1 MKFVST
7 AFCAFLTFTV
17 ATALRGNNIN
27 KNENDNKNTNE
38 IVVSN
43 ARRHLA
49 PGTDCVPFIRV
60 MHYDDGRIEDSWFCE
75 FDENAA
81 ASSGLGNSGSQMIE
95 LDVDEQKMK
104 EKGAI
109 SGGCLLTVG
118 RSSYIEPID
127 GDETNVAQ
135 KDNVFGSRSQGKPAH
150 EIFVLHISA
159 EEDFHIE
166 MMDEDTD
173 TRHSKYHSKRRKLA
187 DKTGD
192 LNTLVVRVI
201 DEDNNVADFS
211 NTEMY
216 NNIFDDAVCLK
227 TQYAGCSHGA
237 INIVAAQNPT
247 SSNTLVNGVVDI
259 QIEAKISEGR
269 QVMQNEATKA
279 AKATFGGSLNDF
291 DLVMYCQPQT
301 GTNWIAYAYLNDSRS
316 FYNNEWCKSVSVHM
330 HEVGHNLGLHHSGIL
345 GGSEYADKTGMMGFS
360 YLEDDGPKMCFNAAK
375 SYQLG
380 WYPDAMQAVDP
391 RSLPGGSQ
399 SFTLNGVEDY
409 ETGNGLVSLR
419 LLYTG
424 ATKDGKDYY
433 VGYNRAT
440 AGNINELSQAEK
452 NKVLLYQKDSLYSQG
467 DGQSTGISW
476 RMASLDVGESHSWMV
491 GDTEVILTVE
501 SIVDADAIVTLTGG
515 VAPVSPTETPTV
527 SPTVSPTKSPT
538 VSPTKSPTAAPD
550 DPTSTDPPTGTPT
563 GTPTAAPTA
572 APTAIPTAA
581 PTKDVTEPTC
591 LDDSTYRQKDKKN
604 RDCDWLA
611 NKGES
616 KLLKRCGNDGGSARD
631 ACPVTCRS
639 PCSGLTAPPTEAP
652 VVSPISEDDC
662 EDSDEYTLGGV
673 AKKTCAWMT
682 KNPRDSIRK
691 KRCGKND
698 GEPMIECPIA
708 CQHPACAN
716 FYR

>member
-75 FDENAA
+75 FNENAA
-81 ASSGLGNSGSQMIE
+81 ASSGLGNSGSQMIG

-127 GDETNVAQ
+127 DDETNIAQ

-150 EIFVLHISA
+150 EIFVLHVSA

-187 DKTGD
+187 KKTGE

-216 NNIFDDAVCLK
+216 NNIFDDVVCLK
-227 TQYAGCSHGA
+227 NQYAGCSHNA

-247 SSNTLVNGVVDI
+247 DSGTAVNGVVDI
-259 QIEAKISEGR
+259 QIDAKISEGSD
-269 QVMQNEATKA
+269 VMENEATKA
-279 AKATFGGSLNDF
+279 AKATFGGNLNDF

-301 GTNWIAYAYLNDSRS
+301 GTNWIAYAYLNSYRS

-380 WYPDAMQAVDP
+380 WYPDAMEAVDP

-424 ATKDGKDYY
+424 ATKGGKDYY

-440 AGNINELSQAEK
+440 AGNINELSQAEQ
-452 NKVLLYQKDSLYSQG
+452 NKVLLYQKDSLYNQG

-515 VAPVSPTETPTV
+515 VAPVSPTETPTETPTV
-527 SPTVSPTKSPT
+527 SPTVSPTKN
-538 VSPTKSPTAAPD
+538 
-550 DPTSTDPPTGTPT
+550 
-563 GTPTAAPTA
+563 
-572 APTAIPTAA
+572 
-581 PTKDVTEPTC
+581 TEPTC
-591 LDDSTYRQKDKKN
+591 LDDSTYRQKDKNN
-604 RDCDWLA
+604 RDCAWLA
-611 NKGES
+611 SKGES
-616 KLLKRCGNDGGSARD
+616 KLQKRCDNDGASARE

-652 VVSPISEDDC
+652 VVSPISQGDC
-662 EDSDEYTLGGV
+662 EDNDEYTFGGV
-673 AKKTCAWMT
+673 AKKNCAWMA
-682 KNPRDSIRK
+682 KNSRDSVRK
-691 KRCGKND
+691 KRCGKKD
-698 GEPMIECPIA
+698 GEPMIECPIS
-708 CQHPACAN
+708 CQHPACVN

>member
-7 AFCAFLTFTV
+7 TICGFLTFTV

-27 KNENDNKNTNE
+27 KNDNKNKNTNE

-43 ARRHLA
+43 ARRHLT

-60 MHYDDGRIEDSWFCE
+60 MHYDDGHHEDSWFCE
-75 FDENAA
+75 FNEDAV
-81 ASSGLGNSGSQMIE
+81 ASSGLGNSGSQMIG

-127 GDETNVAQ
+127 VDETNVAQ

-150 EIFVLHISA
+150 EIFVLHVSA

-173 TRHSKYHSKRRKLA
+173 MRHSKYHSKRRKLA
-187 DKTGD
+187 NKTGD

-201 DEDNNVADFS
+201 DEDNNVAEFS

-216 NNIFDDAVCLK
+216 NNIFDDPVCLK
-227 TQYAGCSHGA
+227 SQYADCSHDA
-237 INIVAAQNPT
+237 INIIAAQNPT
-247 SSNTLVNGVVDI
+247 SSGTQVNGVVDI
-259 QIEAKISEGR
+259 NIDAKISEGR
-269 QVMQNEATKA
+269 AIMEDEATKKA
-279 AKATFGGSLNDF
+279 EATFGGNLNAF

-301 GTNWIAYAYLNDSRS
+301 GSDWIAYAYVNSYRS

-345 GGSEYADKTGMMGFS
+345 GGSEYADKTGVMGFS
-360 YLEDDGPKMCFNAAK
+360 YLVDDAPKMCFNAAK

-380 WYPDAMQAVDP
+380 WYPDAMQVVDP

-409 ETGNGLVSLR
+409 KTGNGLVSLR

-424 ATKDGKDYY
+424 ATIGGKDYY
-433 VGYNRAT
+433 VGYNRVT
-440 AGNINELSQAEK
+440 EGGINELNQAGP
-452 NKVLLYQKDSLYSQG
+452 NKVHLYQKDSNYSQA
-467 DGQSTGISW
+467 DGQSTGNSW
-476 RMASLDVGESHSWMV
+476 RMATLDVGENHTWMV
-491 GDTEVILTVE
+491 GDTEVILTVDN
-501 SIVDADAIVTLTGG
+501 IVDADAYVTLTGG

-527 SPTVSPTKSPT
+527 SPTETPT
-538 VSPTKSPTAAPD
+538 VSPTKTPTAAPA
-550 DPTSTDPPTGTPT
+550 DPTSTDPPTANPTATPT
-563 GTPTAAPTA
+563 ATPTTNPTATPTAAP
-572 APTAIPTAA
+572 I
-581 PTKDVTEPTC
+581 KDVTEPTC
-591 LDDSTYRQKDKKN
+591 SDDSTYRQNGKKHKK
-604 RDCDWLA
+604 CAWLA
-611 NKGES
+611 KAGES
-616 KLLKRCGNDGGSARD
+616 KLQKRCDNDGASARE

-639 PCSGLTAPPTEAP
+639 PCSGLTIPPTEAP

-662 EDSDEYTLGGV
+662 EDNDEYRYNGV
-673 AKKTCAWMT
+673 ARKNCAWM
-682 KNPRDSIRK
+682 KKSSRNSVRK
-691 KRCGKND
+691 KRCGKKN

-708 CQHPACAN
+708 CQHPACVN
-716 FYR
+716 R